1 MRKAIKDEFS
11 DLPVSRQRKYQL
23 RMGRDGRCVIC
34 GESAVGRFYCLN
46 HMVKVRERARR
57 KIGAKQRLKGARSY
71 RLEQELKLAR
81 RRRFKK

>member
-34 GESAVGRFYCLN
+34 GESAGG
-46 HMVKVRERARR
+46 KVLLSESHGQ
-57 KIGAKQRLKGARSY
+57 GAGEGEEKNWSKTAFEGSA
-71 RLEQELKLAR
+71 
-81 RRRFKK
+81 